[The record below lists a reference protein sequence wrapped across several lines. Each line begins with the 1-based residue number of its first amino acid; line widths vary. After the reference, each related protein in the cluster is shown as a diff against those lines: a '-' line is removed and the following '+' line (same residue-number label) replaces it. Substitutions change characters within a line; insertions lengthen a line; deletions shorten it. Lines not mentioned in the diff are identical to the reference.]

1 MTNKPSSKR
10 SSCQIPAAQ
19 LRRTINVNSLPGP
32 KDCSKHRTHIIGQER
47 AVQAIELGLKLD
59 SPGYNVYVSGPS
71 GSGRMTTIKHI
82 LSEFKQPRTPLCD
95 YAYVHN
101 FQEPDRPR
109 LLMLKPGKGPALKK
123 NIENLLKTIRRELPK
138 ALATEPCQKERDRIV
153 NEYRRRE
160 HEIINVF
167 QEKVR
172 RAKFMVVELQN
183 GAVSEHDV
191 LPAVDGEP
199 QPFSTLEEKV
209 AKGEMTDKQLHTLE
223 RKHHQLRSE
232 MDQIRRRTRGMVKEM
247 VAKLEELDRQNG
259 SIVLDVLIEEILD
272 QFEEESVHDYL
283 DEVREALLE
292 RVPALVRREEEEDQ
306 EEEGSKPLAQG
317 GEMNMDLLAPFKVNV
332 ILNTAPRKGCPV
344 VLEHTPTMAR
354 LFGTIERSAEDT
366 GRPEMDFMN
375 IRAGSLLRADGGF
388 LVLKAE
394 DLLSEPGAWKALK
407 QTLSSGVL
415 EIRPPEGPMGP
426 ATSALK
432 PDPIRLHVKI
442 IMLGD
447 EDLYRSLYLMEEDFS
462 KTFKVKAEFDVEM
475 DYRKDNVERFIA
487 FINRVVLEEDLLP
500 PSRQALAALLE
511 ESMREVENQDKITT
525 CFRAV
530 ADFLRESSYRAKLAG
545 RKEVQAEDVKLALYE
560 RRKRFNLTEEK
571 YREQIEKNVV
581 MVDTA
586 GERVGQVNGLAVFDL
601 GDYSFGKPC
610 RISASVGVG
619 TSGIVNI
626 ERESGLSGSIHDK
639 GVYIL
644 AGFLRNRYGKGFP
657 LSLDASV
664 CFEQSYG
671 PIDGDSAS
679 STEMYALLSSLA
691 ELPLDQ
697 SIAVTG
703 SINQRGEIQAIS
715 GANHKIEGFFD
726 TCLGRGLTGKQGVII
741 PRANIQHL
749 MLREEVIAAVR
760 DKKFSIFA
768 VSNVDEGMEI
778 LTGVAAGAANG
789 KGEYPEGTM
798 NRRVFERLKD
808 MADLMKQYR

>member
-1 MTNKPSSKR
+1 MTNQKITKS
-10 SSCQIPAAQ
+10 SSCQVPVTQ
-19 LRRTINVNSLPGP
+19 LRRTIHPSSLPGP
-32 KDCSKHRTHIIGQER
+32 KDCAKHKTHIIGQER
-47 AVQAIELGLKLD
+47 AVQALELGLRLD

-71 GSGRMTTIKHI
+71 GSGRMTTVKHI
-82 LSEFKQPRTPLCD
+82 LLEFKQPRKPLCD

-101 FQEPDRPR
+101 FQEADRPR
-109 LLMLKPGKGPALKK
+109 LLALQPGKGSTLKK
-123 NIENLLKTIRRELPK
+123 NIENLLKTIKRELPK

-153 NEYRRRE
+153 NEYRRKE
-160 HEIINVF
+160 HELINVF

-183 GAVSEHDV
+183 GTLSEHDV
-191 LPAVDGEP
+191 LPAVNGEP
-199 QPFSTLEEKV
+199 QPFSTIEEKV
-209 AKGEMTDKQLHTLE
+209 AKGEMTDKQLHSLE

-232 MDQIRRRTRGMVKEM
+232 MEQIRRRTRGMVKEM
-247 VAKLEELDRQNG
+247 VSKLEELDRQNG

-283 DEVREALLE
+283 AEVREALLE
-292 RVPALVRREEEEDQ
+292 RVPALVRREEEE
-306 EEEGSKPLAQG
+306 EEEDGSKSLAPG
-317 GEMNMDLLAPFKVNV
+317 GEMTQDILAPFKVNV

-344 VLEHTPTMAR
+344 VKEFTPTMAR
-354 LFGTIERSAEDT
+354 LFGTIERSADDT

-407 QTLSSGVL
+407 QTLSSGKL
-415 EIRPPEGPMGP
+415 EIRNPEGPMGP

-432 PDPIRLHVKI
+432 PDPIPLSIKI

-475 DYRKDNVERFIA
+475 DYRKENVERFIA
-487 FINRVVLEEDLLP
+487 FIQRVVLEEDLLP
-500 PSRQALAALLE
+500 HSRESLAALLE
-511 ESMREVENQDKITT
+511 ESMREVENQDKFTT
-525 CFRAV
+525 CFRVV
-530 ADFLRESSYRAKLAG
+530 ADFLRESTYRARQSG
-545 RKEVQAEDVKLALYE
+545 HTEVQPEDVKLALCE

-581 MVDTA
+581 MVATDGA
-586 GERVGQVNGLAVFDL
+586 RIGQVNGLAVFDL
-601 GDYSFGKPC
+601 GDYCFGKPC
-610 RISASVGVG
+610 RISTSVGVG
-619 TSGIVNI
+619 SSGIVNI
-626 ERESGLSGSIHDK
+626 EREVGLSGSIHDK

-644 AGFLRNRYGKGFP
+644 SGFLRNRYGRNFP

-671 PIDGDSAS
+671 PVDGDSAS

-691 ELPLDQ
+691 EIPLAQ

-703 SINQRGEIQAIS
+703 SINQNGEIQAIS
-715 GANHKIEGFFD
+715 GVNHKIEGFFE
-726 TCLGRGLTGKQGVII
+726 TCIGRGLTGGQGVII
-741 PRANIQHL
+741 PRSNIQHL
-749 MLREEVIAAVR
+749 MLDEEVIAAVKK
-760 DKKFSIFA
+760 KKFFIWA
-768 VSNVDEGMEI
+768 VSSIDEGMEI
-778 LTGVAAGAANG
+778 LTGIPAGQTNG
-789 KGEYPEGTM
+789 AGEYPVGTI
-798 NRRVFERLKD
+798 NRKVADRLKA
-808 MADLMKQYR
+808 MADVMKQYR